1 MQLAEHCFGIDSTQN
16 HSAKEFHTLLFPVV
30 RVTEQGG
37 GILRLVSVVT
47 PCFNEEENI
56 QLVYERVKSTFKE
69 MVGLEYEHIFADN
82 CSQDSSL
89 NVLRGLCVL
98 DSRVKV
104 IVNAKNFGPTR
115 SVFNALLAARGD
127 AVVLLACDLQ
137 DPPELIQRFIA
148 KWLDGYEVVFG
159 IRERREEPFLIS
171 YGRRLY
177 YRLISSV
184 SEDDLVKDA
193 GDFFLIDRRVQQVLR
208 RIQDRNPY
216 IRGLLASLGFKT
228 IGIPYHMSSRHS
240 GRSNAS
246 PYSLFVLAL
255 SGFVNHTLLPLRLAT
270 LSGLMLSFLCMGYAL
285 LTIFMRL
292 IGSSDAPAGTATI
305 VVALFFLS
313 GVQLFLLGF
322 LGEFVGA
329 IYRQQKGLPLV
340 VERERINF

>member
-1 MQLAEHCFGIDSTQN
+1 M
-16 HSAKEFHTLLFPVV
+16 
-30 RVTEQGG
+30 
-37 GILRLVSVVT
+37 VSVVT
-47 PCFNEEENI
+47 PCFNEEGNI

-82 CSQDSSL
+82 CSQDTSL

-104 IVNAKNFGPTR
+104 IVNAKNFGPGR

-127 AVVLLACDLQ
+127 AVVVLACDLQ

-148 KWLDGYEVVFG
+148 KWLEGYEVVFG

-171 YGRRLY
+171 CGRRLY

-184 SEDDLVKDA
+184 SDDDLIKDA

-208 RIQDRNPY
+208 RIRDRNPY
-216 IRGLLASLGFKT
+216 IRGLLSSLGFKT
-228 IGIPYHMSSRHS
+228 TGIPYHMSSRHS

-246 PYSLFVLAL
+246 PYILFVLAL

-270 LSGLMLSFLCMGYAL
+270 LGGMLLSLLCFGFALVLIFLK
-285 LTIFMRL
+285 L
-292 IGSSDAPAGTATI
+292 ISNTSAPTGVTTI
-305 VVALFFLS
+305 VVSIFFLS
-313 GVQLFLLGF
+313 GIQLFLLGF

-329 IYRQQKGLPLV
+329 IHKQQKGLPLV